1 MISVEI
7 IAIGSELLRGIVL
20 DTNTNWLCKQITGL
34 GGQVKRVTIVP
45 DELKMI
51 AEALKSA
58 LRAKRDVI
66 ITSGGLGPTQ
76 DDMTLQA
83 VAYALKLKIV
93 LNEDAH
99 KMIAQRYADLAK
111 AGRVTDAALTASRQK
126 MALLPQGAI
135 PLANRVGTAPGAYL
149 EHKSSKIICLP
160 GVPAELKDIFQ
171 NSLPP
176 FLKNIFSEGFYLE
189 KDLIVQLND
198 ESILAPI
205 LKELNARWP
214 KVYIKSRPKGFA
226 EGLKIIITFSLAGS
240 KDEVQKVLNGATE
253 DLKKRLKQENIPVEN
268 A

>member
-34 GGQVKRVTIVP
+34 GGQVKRVTTVP
-45 DELKMI
+45 DEPEMI
-51 AEALKSA
+51 AEALKST
-58 LRAKRDVI
+58 LRAKRDVL

-76 DDMTLQA
+76 DDLTLQA
-83 VAYALKLKIV
+83 VAKALKLKLI
-93 LNEDAH
+93 LNEEAY
-99 KMIAQRYADLAK
+99 KMVAQRYEELAK
-111 AGRVTDAALTASRQK
+111 AGRVADAALTESRQK

-135 PLANRVGTAPGAYL
+135 PLANRVGTAPGVYL

-171 NSLPP
+171 NSLQP
-176 FLKNIFSEGFYLE
+176 FLKIIFGEGFYLE
-189 KDLIVQLND
+189 KDLTVQLSD

-205 LKELNARWP
+205 LKELNTRWP
-214 KVYIKSRPKGFA
+214 KVYIKSRPKGKAF
-226 EGLKIIITFSLAGS
+226 GLKIIVTFSLAGPE
-240 KDEVQKVLNGATE
+240 DEVKKAVNGAME
-253 DLKKRLKQENIPVEN
+253 DLKERLTQENIPVEN